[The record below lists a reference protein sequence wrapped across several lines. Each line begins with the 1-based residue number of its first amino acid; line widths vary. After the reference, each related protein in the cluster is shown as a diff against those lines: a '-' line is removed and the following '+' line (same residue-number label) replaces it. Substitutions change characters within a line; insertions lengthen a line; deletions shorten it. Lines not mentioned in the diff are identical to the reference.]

1 MQKLLFNLDLAKDS
15 ILANKTRAMLT
26 ALGIIFGVAAV
37 ISMLAI
43 GNGAQQEILNQIKL
57 VGVNNIVI
65 NPIVKSKEER
75 PNGKS
80 GKRDKKKFSPGLSLQ
95 DAKSLIEVIPSVKMV
110 SPEVVY
116 ETFAV
121 RSGVMG
127 DVKLVGINSTFFD
140 LYSFKLGK
148 GRRFSESQA
157 IAGKAVC
164 IIGNRVKSKFFN
176 RENPLGKWIKCG
188 EIWLKVIGVLK
199 SKEISETAIKNLN
212 IRDYNKDIYVPVK
225 TMLIRFKNR
234 ALVSNLKAS
243 NNRNDDESKEVRS
256 KNYHQLDKLVVQV
269 KETSFLAST
278 TEVISRMLKRRHYG
292 VQDFEITVPEMQLKA
307 QQKTKEIFN
316 VVLGAIAGIS
326 LVVGG
331 IGIMNIML
339 ASVLERIKEIGIRMS
354 VGARK
359 EDIVFQFLTESVL
372 ISLAGGLIGVI
383 LGVVLAYAVEH
394 VFEIKTIVT
403 SASVIIAFGV
413 SAAVGLVF
421 GIMPAKRAAEQDP
434 VVSLRHE

>member
-1 MQKLLFNLDLAKDS
+1 MQKLLFNLILAKDS
-15 ILANKTRAMLT
+15 IMANKTRAMLT

-65 NPIVKSKEER
+65 NPIVKSKGEYS
-75 PNGKS
+75 NGKS
-80 GKRDKKKFSPGLSLQ
+80 GKRDKEKFSPGLSLQ
-95 DAKSLIEVIPSVKMV
+95 DAKSLVEVIPSVKMV

-121 RSGVMG
+121 RSGIME
-127 DVKLVGINSTFFD
+127 DIKLVGVNANFFD

-148 GRRFSESQA
+148 GRIFSENQA

-164 IIGNRVKSKFFN
+164 IIGNRVKSKFFK
-176 RENPLGKWIKCG
+176 RESPLGKWIKCG
-188 EIWLKVIGVLK
+188 EIWLKVIGILK
-199 SKEISETAIKNLN
+199 SKQISENAIKNLN
-212 IRDYNKDIYVPVK
+212 IRDYNKDIYVPVQ

-234 ALVSNLKAS
+234 ALISNLKAS
-243 NNRNDDESKEVRS
+243 NNRNDEESKDVKP

-269 KETSFLAST
+269 KETSFLSST

-292 VQDFEITVPEMQLKA
+292 VQDFEISVPEMLLKQ
-307 QQKTKEIFN
+307 QQKTKDIFN
-316 VVLGAIAGIS
+316 IVLGAIAGIS

-339 ASVLERIKEIGIRMS
+339 ASVLERIKEIGIRLS
-354 VGARK
+354 IGARK
-359 EDIVFQFLTESVL
+359 EDIVYQFLTESVL
-372 ISLAGGLIGVI
+372 ISLTGGLIGVV
-383 LGVVLAYAVEH
+383 LGVVLAYVVEH

-413 SAAVGLVF
+413 SAAVGLIF